1 MKLELVRDWM
11 TSKVITVTA
20 DTTLSDAARLME
32 TKMIRRLPVMEH
44 GRLVGIVTYG
54 DIRQAQPST
63 ATSLSIW
70 ELNYLLA
77 KINLAEIMTRD
88 VVTVSQNATIGEA
101 AKLML
106 DHQISGLPVVDHHGD
121 LVGIITES
129 DIFRLVVR
137 EWSTQEL
144 VSAEPF
150 AHYN

>member
-11 TSKVITVTA
+11 TPRVVTVNV
-20 DTTLSDAARLME
+20 DTPLTDAARLME
-32 TKMIRRLPVMEH
+32 TKMIRRLPVMEN

-54 DIRQAQPST
+54 DIREARPSA

-77 KINLAEIMTRD
+77 KLKIAEIMTPD
-88 VVTVSQNATIGEA
+88 VITISQEATIGEA

-106 DHQISGLPVVDHHGD
+106 DHQISGLPVVDYQGD

-129 DIFRLVVR
+129 DIFRLVVK
-137 EWSTQEL
+137 EWSAEEL
-144 VSAEPF
+144 LPAAPYS
-150 AHYN
+150 HYN

>member
-11 TSKVITVTA
+11 TQKVLTVTP
-20 DTTLSDAARLME
+20 DTTLTEAERLME
-32 TKMIRRLPVMEH
+32 TKMIRRLPVVEN
-44 GRLVGIVTYG
+44 GRLVGIITYG